1 MMLGACVGMSY
12 AQRFINECDTIAR
25 NAWVEEQMSRMTP
38 EQRLGQLIM
47 PMYIMEHATPDNL
60 QSLKQAVM
68 KYNLG
73 GVLFSKG
80 TIQSQCRLVNA
91 AQDASA
97 AAGLPGM
104 MVAIDGEWGISMRLQ
119 DALKFPRN
127 GVLGKINP
135 QVRDSLLY
143 IYGREVA
150 RQCRE
155 VGVNINFAPV
165 MDVNS
170 NPKNPV
176 IGNRAYGNDAE
187 MVSACGISFARGMED
202 GGVLS
207 VTKHFPGHGDTST
220 DSHVALP
227 VVKHKLERL
236 QRVELVPFQRYVD
249 AGLGGVMT
257 AHLDVR
263 AMSSRKGMPATA
275 NPRIITELLRQ
286 EMGFTGLVFTDGL
299 AMTGAQKYKDI
310 CIEALKAGCD
320 ILVQP
325 TPLDAEWKKL
335 VAALKD
341 GRLPQEVVDAHCRR
355 VLKYKYAMG
364 LYKAVPHV
372 AATTETVNT
381 PYAEKLLAEMKRL
394 SGNPKTSDFDPTLA
408 FEMQNTRRIMEEDKK
423 GPVESEVTGETNVS
437 GGSIVAGDTTA
448 NWPLYVPNISL
459 PVSTPQDEG
468 FNPALTKQIDNIA
481 KEILNLKAAPSF
493 QILVARHGKVVYS
506 RQFGVADKDIDME
519 SKVYY
524 DLASMSKALA
534 TVPAI
539 ALLVDQEKID
549 YKDRVT
555 KYLPELKG
563 TRYKNI
569 TIEMLLF
576 HETGMRAGY
585 NFFDL
590 CSEQELHDNPEMAKD
605 LRDRKFIEIIANLSS
620 KKPVGT
626 YRYSCLN
633 FVLLRY
639 IIERVSKMRLDEFLD
654 QNLPQYFGSNTCF
667 NPLQHG
673 IPLRQIAPTEIDNV
687 VRHRKIHGT
696 VHDEIGAWAGGIEG
710 NSGLFGNA
718 ETIAPLIQLMM
729 DDHRFSEV
737 TTRKSKR
744 SRRGLGFDKPEV
756 GANSRLSPCAKEC
769 SPKTWGH
776 TGFTGTCFWV
786 DPKYDMM
793 YIFLSNRTYPSRK
806 NTKLNKLDLRQK
818 IQSAIYKNIV
828 K

>member
-1 MMLGACVGMSY
+1 MRKILLTIAIGACALMAH
-12 AQRFINECDTIAR
+12 AQNFINQCDTTAR
-25 NAWVEEQMSRMTP
+25 NIWVEEQMAHMTP

-47 PMYIMEHATPDNL
+47 PMYIMEQATPANL
-60 QSLKQAVM
+60 QSVRNAVS

-80 TIQSQCRLVNA
+80 TIASQCRLVNA
-91 AQDASA
+91 AQEASA
-97 AAGLPGM
+97 AAGIPGL
-104 MVAIDGEWGISMRLQ
+104 MVAIDGEWGVNMRLR
-119 DALKFPRN
+119 DAIKFPRN
-127 GVLGKINP
+127 GALGKINS

-155 VGVNINFAPV
+155 VGVHVNFAPV

-176 IGNRAYGNDAE
+176 IGNRAFGSDAR
-187 MVSACGISFARGMED
+187 MVAECGISYARGLED

-227 VVKHKLERL
+227 VVRHKRERL
-236 QRVELVPFQRYVD
+236 DKVELVPFQSYID
-249 AGLGGVMT
+249 AGLGGVMS

-263 AMSSRKGMPATA
+263 AMSSKRGMPATA
-275 NPRIITELLRQ
+275 NSRIITDLLRH
-286 EMGFTGLVFTDGL
+286 EMGFNGLVFTDGL
-299 AMTGAQKYKDI
+299 AMAGAQRYKDI

-325 TPLDAEWKKL
+325 TPLDAEWRKL

-341 GRLPQEVVDAHCRR
+341 GRLPQDVVDAHCRR

-364 LYKAVPHV
+364 LHTTVPQV
-372 AATTETVNT
+372 SATTETVNT
-381 PYAEKLLAEMKRL
+381 PYAERLLAELTRL

-408 FEMQNTRRIMEEDKK
+408 FEMQNTSRIMEEATV
-423 GPVESEVTGETNVS
+423 PEASPS
-437 GGSIVAGDTTA
+437 DTTA
-448 NWPLYVPNISL
+448 SWPLYVPNISL
-459 PVSTPQDEG
+459 PLSTPEAQG
-468 FNPALTKQIDNIA
+468 FNKRLTKDIDDIA
-481 KEILNLKAAPSF
+481 SEILRVKAAPSF
-493 QILVARHGKVVYS
+493 QILVARHGQVVYS
-506 RQFGVADKDIDME
+506 KQYGVADDGIDMQ

-524 DLASMSKALA
+524 DLASMSKGLA

-539 ALLVDQEKID
+539 ALLVDQGKLT
-549 YKDRVT
+549 YKDKAA

-563 TRYKNI
+563 TRYRNI
-569 TIEMLLF
+569 TIEMLMF

-590 CSEQELHDNPEMAKD
+590 CSEQELRQNPEMARD
-605 LRDRKFIEIIANLSS
+605 LREHKFIDIIANLTS

-639 IIERVSKMRLDEFLD
+639 IIERVSKMRLDEFLN
-654 QNLPQYFGSNTCF
+654 QHLPQYFGSNTCF
-667 NPLQHG
+667 NPLEHG
-673 IPLRQIAPTEIDNV
+673 IPLRQIAPTEVDDI

-718 ETIAPLIQLMM
+718 EALAPLIQLLM
-729 DDHRFSEV
+729 DDNRFHEV
-737 TTRKSKR
+737 TTRKSTR
-744 SRRGLGFDKPEV
+744 SRRGLGFDKPEM
-756 GANSRLSPCAKEC
+756 GNKKLSPCAKEC
-769 SPKTWGH
+769 SAKTWGH

-806 NTKLNKLDLRQK
+806 NTKLSKLDFREK

>member
-1 MMLGACVGMSY
+1 MAH
-12 AQRFINECDTIAR
+12 AQKFINQCDSIAR
-25 NAWVEEQMSRMTP
+25 DAWVEEQMSRMTP

-47 PMYIMEHATPDNL
+47 PMYIMEQSTPANL
-60 QSLKQAVM
+60 QSVKNAVS

-80 TIQSQCRLVNA
+80 TIASQCRLVNA
-91 AQDASA
+91 AQEASA
-97 AAGLPGM
+97 AAGIPGM
-104 MVAIDGEWGISMRLQ
+104 MVAIDGEWGVSMRLK

-127 GVLGKINP
+127 GALGDINP

-150 RQCRE
+150 RECRE
-155 VGVNINFAPV
+155 VGVNVNFAPV

-176 IGNRAYGNDAE
+176 IGNRAFGSDAQ
-187 MVSACGISFARGMED
+187 MVAECGISYARGLED

-227 VVKHKLERL
+227 VVKHKRERL
-236 QRVELVPFQRYVD
+236 DQVELVPFQGYID
-249 AGLGGVMT
+249 AGLGGVMS

-263 AMSSRKGMPATA
+263 SMSSKRGMPATA
-275 NPRIITELLRQ
+275 NSRIITDLLRH
-286 EMGFTGLVFTDGL
+286 EMGFNGLVFTDGL
-299 AMTGAQKYKDI
+299 AMVGAQKYKDI

-341 GRLPQEVVDAHCRR
+341 GRLPQSVVDAHCRR
-355 VLKYKYAMG
+355 VLRYKYAMG
-364 LYKAVPHV
+364 LNKPAPRV
-372 AATTETVNT
+372 AATTSTVNT
-381 PYAEKLLAEMKRL
+381 PYAERLLAELKRL
-394 SGNPKTSDFDPTLA
+394 SGNPQTSDFDPTLA
-408 FEMQNTRRIMEEDKK
+408 FETQNTSRIMAGTSTTVPEAS
-423 GPVESEVTGETNVS
+423 PS
-437 GGSIVAGDTTA
+437 GASPTDTTA
-448 NWPLYVPNISL
+448 TWPLYVPNISL
-459 PVSTPQDEG
+459 PLSTPEAQG
-468 FNPALTKQIDNIA
+468 FNNKLTKDIDNIA
-481 KEILNLKAAPSF
+481 AEILRLKAAPSF
-493 QILVARHGKVVYS
+493 QILVARHGNVVYS
-506 RQFGVADKDIDME
+506 KQFGVADEGIDMQ

-539 ALLVDQEKID
+539 ALLVDQKKIT
-549 YKDRVT
+549 YKDKAV

-585 NFFDL
+585 NFFSL
-590 CSEQELHDNPEMAKD
+590 CSEDSLRQDPAFAQD
-605 LRDRKFIEIIANLSS
+605 LRNRQFIDIIAHLSS

-639 IIERVSKMRLDEFLD
+639 IIERVSKMRLDEFLN
-654 QNLPQYFGSNTCF
+654 QHLPQYFGSNTCF
-667 NPLQHG
+667 NPLEHG
-673 IPLRQIAPTEIDNV
+673 IPLRQIAPTEFDDV

-718 ETIAPLIQLMM
+718 ETVAPLIQLMM
-729 DDHRFSEV
+729 DDKRFNEV
-737 TTRKSKR
+737 TTRKSTR
-744 SRRGLGFDKPEV
+744 SRRGLGFDKPEM
-756 GANSRLSPCAKEC
+756 GNKKLSPCAKEC
-769 SPKTWGH
+769 SAKTWGH

-786 DPKYDMM
+786 DPKYDML

-806 NTKLNKLDLRQK
+806 NTKLSKLDLRQK
-818 IQSAIYKNIV
+818 VQSAIYKNIT

>member
-1 MMLGACVGMSY
+1 MAH
-12 AQRFINECDTIAR
+12 AQNFINQCDTLAR

-47 PMYIMEHATPDNL
+47 PMYIMEQATPANL
-60 QSLKQAVM
+60 QSVKNAVR

-80 TIQSQCRLVNA
+80 TVASQCRLVNA
-91 AQDASA
+91 AQEA
-97 AAGLPGM
+97 AAAVGLPGVM
-104 MVAIDGEWGISMRLQ
+104 IAIDGEWGVSMRLS
-119 DALKFPRN
+119 DAIKFPRN
-127 GVLGKINP
+127 GVLGKINAD
-135 QVRDSLLY
+135 VRDSLLY

-150 RQCRE
+150 RECRE
-155 VGVNINFAPV
+155 VGVHVNFAPV

-176 IGNRAYGNDAE
+176 IGNRAYGNDAK
-187 MVSACGISFARGMED
+187 MVSDCGISFARGMED

-227 VVKHKLERL
+227 VVKHKRERL
-236 QRVELVPFQRYVD
+236 DKIELVPFQNYIN

-263 AMSSRKGMPATA
+263 AMSNKRGMPATA
-275 NPRIITELLRQ
+275 NPRIITDLLRN
-286 EMGFTGLVFTDGL
+286 EMGFNGLVFTDGL
-299 AMTGAQKYKDI
+299 AMVGAQKYKDM

-335 VAALKD
+335 VAALHD
-341 GRLPQEVVDAHCRR
+341 GRLSQDIVDAHCRR

-364 LYKAVPHV
+364 LHTPTPPLN
-372 AATTETVNT
+372 ATTASINT
-381 PYAEKLLAEMKRL
+381 PYAERLLAELKRL
-394 SGNPKTSDFDPTLA
+394 SGNPQTSDLDPTLA
-408 FEMQNTRRIMEEDKK
+408 FEMQNSTRIME
-423 GPVESEVTGETNVS
+423 GTTAAAPVAVTTATIPEAS
-437 GGSIVAGDTTA
+437 ASGDTTA
-448 NWPLYVPNISL
+448 SWPLYVPNIAL
-459 PVSTPQDEG
+459 PVSIPEAQG
-468 FNPALTKQIDNIA
+468 FNNTLTKDIDNIA
-481 KEILNLKAAPSF
+481 SEILKLRAAPSF
-493 QILVARHGKVVYS
+493 QILVARHGNVVYS
-506 RQFGVADKDIDME
+506 KQFGVADDGIDMQ

-539 ALLVDQEKID
+539 ALLVDQKKIT
-549 YKDRVT
+549 YKDKAS

-585 NFFDL
+585 NFFSL
-590 CSEQELHDNPEMAKD
+590 CSEDSLRQDPAFAQD
-605 LRDRKFIEIIANLSS
+605 LRNHQFIDIIAHLSS

-639 IIERVSKMRLDEFLD
+639 IIERVSKMRLDEFLN
-654 QNLPQYFGSNTCF
+654 QHLPQYYGSNTCF
-667 NPLQHG
+667 NPLEHG
-673 IPLRQIAPTEIDNV
+673 IPLRQIAPTEVDDV

-718 ETIAPLIQLMM
+718 ETLAPLIQLLM
-729 DDHRFSEV
+729 DDKRFTEV
-737 TTRKSKR
+737 TTRKSTR
-744 SRRGLGFDKPEV
+744 SRRGLGFDKPET
-756 GANSRLSPCAKEC
+756 GNTRLSPCAKEC

-786 DPKYDMM
+786 DPKYDLI

-806 NTKLNKLDLRQK
+806 NTKLNKLDLREK
-818 IQSAIYKNIV
+818 VQSAIYKNIV